1 MWTYLL
7 CRLPVAQNHN
17 FGHILTFGVLPYRSP
32 FTDKGQIWCATTEP
46 RSTVAC
52 RISSECVH
60 CLGFWWPKTT
70 IFNRCWHFGAPVPTP
85 FYRWESN
92 LVCYSKP
99 AVYAYLLNFVSIGLF
114 CRLLLAKNPNF
125 YRFLDFGIQWCRQLA
140 AVWKSWTRMH
150 NYKPS
155 PIQWYQNCAYSV
167 LKHWHFLLKVGH

>member
-125 YRFLDFGIQWCRQLA
+125 YRF
-140 AVWKSWTRMH
+140 WTSAFSDVV
-150 NYKPS
+150 NWQQS
-155 PIQWYQNCAYSV
+155 E
-167 LKHWHFLLKVGH
+167 KVGHGCTTTNLPLSSGIKIVLILCWNTGISCWK